1 MTNEPPIIA
10 FAKNK
15 NQHDFITANELL
27 QTLKGDVFSSS
38 SEKAP
43 ILIHSSDE
51 NGESDIH
58 LLKIVFKCGH
68 CNTLH
73 LEAGDVTPDDAN
85 ADENTVIYSD
95 YTHQKIGFVN
105 RKELIEILE
114 KFISKNGGNSK
125 VDIRTSDDVMTYP
138 LTEIFKCSQSC
149 PSVHLCSGYIV
160 EQKK

>member
-1 MTNEPPIIA
+1 MINDTPIIA

-15 NQHDFITANELL
+15 SQHDFITANELL
-27 QTLKGDVFSSS
+27 QTLNGDVFSSS

-43 ILIHSSDE
+43 VLIHSSDD

-58 LLKIVFKCGH
+58 LLKIVFKCSN
-68 CNTLH
+68 CNTIH
-73 LEAGDVTPDDAN
+73 LEAGDVTPDDVN
-85 ADENTVIYSD
+85 ADEDTIIYTD
-95 YTHQKIGFVN
+95 YTHQKLGFVN

-114 KFISKNGGNSK
+114 KFISKNGGDSK